1 MGRTREKNCDRCQST
16 ASVLYRVQFDASG
29 QWMFVCDRCWP
40 AIRDNNSY
48 YTYGGTWKA
57 KKRH

>member
-16 ASVLYRVQFDASG
+16 ASVFYRVQFDASG
-29 QWMFVCDRCWP
+29 QWMFVCDRCWST
-40 AIRDNNSY
+40 IRDDNPH
-48 YTYGGTWKA
+48 YTYGGTWKS